1 MIKLKPFVYFGI
13 GIISYAFITLAVL
26 LFYKDD
32 PAQMSWQDREAFNHK
47 FISRL
52 DIKANLT
59 QDDIMQRLGGP
70 DITEAVRYQQQVH
83 QLLYYRTHRK
93 LADGITTADE
103 CTALLFIDRQLVAVA
118 DDALS
123 QYKELP
129 VHDSR

>member
-1 MIKLKPFVYFGI
+1 MIKFKPLVYFGI
-13 GIISYAFITLAVL
+13 GIISYALITLAVL

-52 DIKANLT
+52 DVNANLT
-59 QDDIMQRLGGP
+59 QEDIIRRLGGP
-70 DITEAVRYQQQVH
+70 DITEAVRYEQQVH

-103 CTALLFIDRQLVAVA
+103 CTALLFINRQLVALA
-118 DDALS
+118 DDALNLY
-123 QYKELP
+123 QDLP
-129 VHDSR
+129 VHDAR